1 MPSDDQTCCLGMFVL
16 LLGVQVWDIVERLPR
31 LEWPLDNYFLLV
43 LQMGTNDTARGDPD
57 CFKHD

>member
-1 MPSDDQTCCLGMFVL
+1 MSRPAAQGCL

-31 LEWPLDNYFLLV
+31 LEWPLDYYFLLV
-43 LQMGTNDTARGDPD
+43 LQRGTNDTARGDPD